1 MKVNLKAIQETLK
14 TAVSNIN
21 EKKAT
26 VVAAVVP
33 ASAALLSVA
42 AFAEE
47 GSSGTFVVPS
57 IASKISADAFNGIL
71 QQMVDLLPLLLP
83 VIVGCLA
90 FRKGIS
96 FLKSM
101 IAGA

>member
-1 MKVNLKAIQETLK
+1 MKVNEKIKNFVE
-14 TAVSNIN
+14 NIN

-26 VVAAVVP
+26 IVAATVP
-33 ASAALLSVA
+33 ASAAVLSVA
-42 AFAEE
+42 ASATGET
-47 GSSGTFVVPS
+47 SGTFEVPS
-57 IASKISADAFNGIL
+57 IATKISADAFNGIL

>member
-1 MKVNLKAIQETLK
+1 MKIKEKVKNLA
-14 TAVSNIN
+14 ANIN

-26 VVAAVVP
+26 VVAAAVP
-33 ASAALLSVA
+33 ASAAVLSVA
-42 AFAEE
+42 ASAEGE
-47 GSSGTFVVPS
+47 TSGSFVVPS
-57 IASKISADAFNGIL
+57 IATKISADAFNGIL